1 MNIETYNRS
10 LPLLAAAL
18 SDQRG
23 IRVEVG
29 GDKAYTDGKT
39 IHLPCLPLDADESLL
54 GAARGYI
61 DHESAHVLFS
71 DFGVLERVTL
81 TPIEKHFANAIE
93 DVRIESLMSERFP
106 GCAGNFRETA
116 RYVLLDKGTTA
127 TDPALA
133 AVNYVLYR
141 LREKACPELEGHGQV
156 RVYP

>member
-1 MNIETYNRS
+1 MNTEIYNRS

-39 IHLPCLPLDADESLL
+39 IHLPCLPLVADESLL

-81 TPIEKHFANAIE
+81 TPLEKHFANAIE
-93 DVRIESLMSERFP
+93 DTRIESLMSERFP

-116 RYVLLDKGTTA
+116 KYVLIDKGTTT

-133 AVNYVLYR
+133 GGDRVLYR
-141 LREKACPELEGHGQV
+141 IRAKAGSEL
-156 RVYP
+156 